1 MSFCM
6 DVFVPE
12 EYVRARQRERATMA
26 EKPDGMEKRK
36 EMGIS
41 TKGMMAD
48 KAERGQERRRVVH
61 LSDKLAEELVF
72 SCLSA

>member
-1 MSFCM
+1 
-6 DVFVPE
+6 
-12 EYVRARQRERATMA
+12 
-26 EKPDGMEKRK
+26 MEKRK

-48 KAERGQERRRVVH
+48 KAEHGQERRRVVH